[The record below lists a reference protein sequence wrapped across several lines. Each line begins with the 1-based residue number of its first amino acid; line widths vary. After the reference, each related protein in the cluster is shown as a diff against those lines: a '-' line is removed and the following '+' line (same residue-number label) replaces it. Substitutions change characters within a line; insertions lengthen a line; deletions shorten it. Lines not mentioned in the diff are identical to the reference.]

1 MKGGI
6 MKIPFNHRFKTLDG
20 KDIPEGPDEVEKDK
34 DGKEVIKKKS
44 PPFTLKTACVNVLL
58 NPGVDEIICPQ
69 CRHQIKKPEEL
80 TGEEKAKRFMLATK
94 IYGGDGSDG
103 LVDIGT
109 KDIELLKDLI
119 AKNYPPLTV
128 GQAWLVL
135 DPHGAEDK

>member
-1 MKGGI
+1 

-20 KDIPEGPDEVEKDK
+20 KDIPERPEEEV
-34 DGKEVIKKKS
+34 DGKKVKKEI

-58 NPGVDEIICPQ
+58 NPGVDEIVCPQ

-80 TGEEKAKRFMLATK
+80 TGEEKAGRFILATK
-94 IYGGDGSDG
+94 IYNGDGSDG

-109 KDIELLKDLI
+109 KDIELLKNLI

-128 GQAWLVL
+128 GQAWSVL